1 MSMPKEKII
10 GMVLE
15 MYDARKEAKE
25 YLEFYANPDEDGKLE
40 EYKKIITEE
49 FYPSRGRQEPK
60 TRFSVCR
67 KAVSDYKKLKPSV
80 DKLADLMLC
89 YVENACQ
96 FTYDYG
102 DMEEQ
107 YYTSVENNFEKTMA
121 FIAKN
126 NMLEHFKPRL
136 RQCMEWVGPI
146 KSKWR
151 VTLVSYTPFD
161 SVLLCLYLCVSFNL
175 LEICILHV
183 VISI

>member
-1 MSMPKEKII
+1 MSKATVKKTLMAMPKEEII

-25 YLEFYANPDEDGKLE
+25 YLEFFANPDEAGKLE

-49 FYPSRGRQEPK
+49 FYPAKSRREPK

-67 KAVSDYKKLKPSV
+67 KAVSDYKKLKPSPE
-80 DKLADLMLC
+80 KLADLMLC
-89 YVENACQ
+89 YVENACE

-102 DMEEQ
+102 DMWEQ

-126 NMLEHFKPRL
+126 NMLELFKPRL
-136 RQCMEWVGPI
+136 KQCMEWASPCGWGFADTIAGIYYEHFPE
-146 KSKWR
+146 
-151 VTLVSYTPFD
+151 D
-161 SVLLCLYLCVSFNL
+161 D
-175 LEICILHV
+175 
-183 VISI
+183 